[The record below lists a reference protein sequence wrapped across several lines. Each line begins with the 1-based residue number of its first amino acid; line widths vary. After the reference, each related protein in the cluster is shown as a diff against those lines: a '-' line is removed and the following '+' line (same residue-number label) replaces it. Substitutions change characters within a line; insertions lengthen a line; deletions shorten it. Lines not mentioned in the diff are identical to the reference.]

1 VSPPAAAKHRAV
13 SPGRACAYTV
23 VRRVFEQGAY
33 ADRALAAEA
42 KALDP
47 RDRAFATALAYGAIQ
62 RRRTLD
68 HVAQRFSSRPL
79 ERLDPPVLAA
89 LRLGLYQLLYL
100 GGVADYAAVD
110 ESVELAKRTRPGA
123 AGLVNAVLRRGAAEG
138 PAIVAELDDADPAG
152 AAVLHSVPDWLASLW
167 WTELGAERA
176 RELLRC
182 VNDPAESAIRVN
194 TLLTSA
200 ADAAAGLPVSTHPA
214 PGLPEGLVVEAGFDA
229 QGSDL
234 WQQGAI
240 MPQSRGSMLVARVLA
255 PVAGERVLDLC
266 AAPGGK
272 TTHIAA
278 LLEDRGEVVAV
289 ERHPGRAAALQR
301 TCARMRASCVRVE
314 VADAVQSSP
323 GAHGGDFDR
332 VLVDPPCSGLGTLQS
347 RPDRRWRATPEAVQ
361 ELADVQ
367 SRILAAG
374 AARVAPGGTLVYSV
388 CTISR
393 REGEMVLERFL
404 REHPQFAAENL
415 AQQFPD
421 WREAA
426 VGPDLQLLPS
436 REGTDGFFIAR
447 CRRLR
452 GPR

>member
-1 VSPPAAAKHRAV
+1 MSPPAAAKRRAV
-13 SPGRACAYTV
+13 SPARDCAYTV

-42 KALDP
+42 RALDP
-47 RDRAFATALAYGAIQ
+47 RARAFATALAYGAIQ

-68 HVAQRFSSRPL
+68 HVAQRFSSRPV

-110 ESVELAKRTRPGA
+110 ESVELAKRARPAA
-123 AGLVNAVLRRGAAEG
+123 AGLVNAILRRGGAEG
-138 PAIVAELDDADPAG
+138 RAILAELEDADPAG
-152 AAVLHSVPDWLASLW
+152 AAILHSVPDWLARLW

-176 RELLRC
+176 RELLRS

-194 TLLTSA
+194 TLVTSV
-200 ADAAAGLPVSTHPA
+200 ADAAGALPVPSHPA
-214 PGLPEGLVVEAGFDA
+214 PGLREGLVVEAGFDA
-229 QGSDL
+229 QGSDPWKL
-234 WQQGAI
+234 GAI
-240 MPQSRGSMLVARVLA
+240 MPQSRGSMLVARALA
-255 PVAGERVLDLC
+255 PVARERVLDLC
-266 AAPGGK
+266 AAPGSK

-289 ERHPGRAAALQR
+289 ERHSGRAAALQR
-301 TCARMRASCVRVE
+301 TCVRMHTSCVRVE
-314 VADAVQSSP
+314 VADAAQWSA
-323 GAHGGDFDR
+323 GADSGNFDR

-347 RPDRRWRATPEAVQ
+347 RPDLRWRATPEAID
-361 ELADVQ
+361 ELAVVQ

-374 AARVAPGGTLVYSV
+374 AACVAPGGTLVYSV

-393 REGEMVLERFL
+393 REGEIVLEQFL
-404 REHPQFAAENL
+404 GKHPEFAAENL
-415 AQQFPD
+415 GEQLPV
-421 WREAA
+421 WRDAA
-426 VGPDLQLLPS
+426 AGPHLQLLPS
-436 REGTDGFFIAR
+436 REGTDGFFVAR

-452 GPR
+452 SPR

>member
-1 VSPPAAAKHRAV
+1 MSPPAAAKRRAV

-42 KALDP
+42 RGLDP
-47 RDRAFATALAYGAIQ
+47 RERAFAMALAYGAIQ
-62 RRRTLD
+62 RRRALD
-68 HVAQRFSSRPL
+68 HVAQRLSSRPL

-110 ESVELAKRTRPGA
+110 ESVELAKRARPAA
-123 AGLVNAVLRRGAAEG
+123 AGLVNAILRRGAAEG
-138 PAIVAELDDADPAG
+138 PAILAELDDADPAS
-152 AAVLHSVPDWLASLW
+152 AAILHSVPDWLAQLW
-167 WTELGAERA
+167 WTELGAGGA
-176 RELLRC
+176 RELLRR

-194 TLLTSA
+194 TLLASPA
-200 ADAAAGLPVSTHPA
+200 EVADALPVPSHPA
-214 PGLPEGLVVEAGFDA
+214 PGLTEGLVVEAGFDA
-229 QGSDL
+229 QGSDH
-234 WQQGAI
+234 WRQGAI
-240 MPQSRGSMLVARVLA
+240 MPQSRGSMLVARALA
-255 PVAGERVLDLC
+255 PVSGERVLDLC

-289 ERHPGRAAALQR
+289 ERHAGRAAALER
-301 TCARMRASCVRVE
+301 TCLRMHTSCARVE
-314 VADAVQSSP
+314 VADAAQWSA
-323 GAHGGDFDR
+323 GEFDG

-347 RPDRRWRATPEAVQ
+347 RPDLRWRASPEAME
-361 ELADVQ
+361 ELADLQ

-404 REHPQFAAENL
+404 REHPEFAAESL
-415 AQQFPD
+415 AERHPQWGQ
-421 WREAA
+421 AA
-426 VGPDLQLLPS
+426 SGPHLQLLPS

-447 CRRLR
+447 CKRLR
-452 GPR
+452 APR

>member
-1 VSPPAAAKHRAV
+1 MSPPAAAKHRAV

-89 LRLGLYQLLYL
+89 LRLGLFQLLYL

-138 PAIVAELDDADPAG
+138 PAIVAELDDADP
-152 AAVLHSVPDWLASLW
+152 
-167 WTELGAERA
+167 RA
-176 RELLRC
+176 RRSCTRCRTGWRGCGGRSWAPSARASCCRC

-200 ADAAAGLPVSTHPA
+200 ADAAAGLPVSSHPA

-314 VADAVQSSP
+314 VADAVH
-323 GAHGGDFDR
+323 GAR
-332 VLVDPPCSGLGTLQS
+332 
-347 RPDRRWRATPEAVQ
+347 RRRWR
-361 ELADVQ
+361 L
-367 SRILAAG
+367 
-374 AARVAPGGTLVYSV
+374 
-388 CTISR
+388 
-393 REGEMVLERFL
+393 
-404 REHPQFAAENL
+404 
-415 AQQFPD
+415 
-421 WREAA
+421 
-426 VGPDLQLLPS
+426 
-436 REGTDGFFIAR
+436 
-447 CRRLR
+447 
-452 GPR
+452 

>member
-1 VSPPAAAKHRAV
+1 MNPPAAAKHRAV
-13 SPGRACAYTV
+13 SPARACAYTV
-23 VRRVFEQGAY
+23 VRRVFEHGAY

-42 KALDP
+42 RALDP

-68 HVAQRFSSRPL
+68 HVAQRFASRPL

-110 ESVELAKRTRPGA
+110 ESVELAKRARPAA
-123 AGLVNAVLRRGAAEG
+123 AGLVNAILRRGAAEG
-138 PAIVAELDDADPAG
+138 SAILAELDDADPG
-152 AAVLHSVPDWLASLW
+152 DAAILHSVPEWLAQLW
-167 WTELGAERA
+167 WTELGAGDA
-176 RELLRC
+176 RELLRR

-194 TLLTSA
+194 TLVASPA
-200 ADAAAGLPVSTHPA
+200 EVAGALPVPSHPA
-214 PGLPEGLVVEAGFDA
+214 PGVPEGLVVEAGFDA
-229 QGSDL
+229 QSSDP
-234 WQQGAI
+234 WKQGAI
-240 MPQSRGSMLVARVLA
+240 MPQSRGSMLVAGALA

-289 ERHPGRAAALQR
+289 ERHAGRAAALER
-301 TCARMRASCVRVE
+301 TCLRMHTRCVRVE
-314 VADAVQSSP
+314 VADAAHWSS
-323 GAHGGDFDR
+323 GGTEFDR

-347 RPDRRWRATPEAVQ
+347 RPDRRWRASPQAIE
-361 ELADVQ
+361 ELAAVQ

-374 AARVAPGGTLVYSV
+374 AACVAPGGTVVYSV

-404 REHPQFAAENL
+404 REHPEFAAEDL
-415 AQQFPD
+415 ADQLPQ
-421 WREAA
+421 WAEAA
-426 VGPDLQLLPS
+426 AGQHLQLLPS

-447 CRRLR
+447 CKRLR
-452 GPR
+452 APR

>member
-1 VSPPAAAKHRAV
+1 MSPPAAAKRRAV
-13 SPGRACAYTV
+13 SPARACAYTV
-23 VRRVFEQGAY
+23 VRRVFEEGAY
-33 ADRALAAEA
+33 ADRALAGEA
-42 KALDP
+42 RALDP
-47 RDRAFATALAYGAIQ
+47 RDRAFSTALAYGAIQ

-68 HVAQRFSSRPL
+68 HVAQRLSSRRL

-110 ESVELAKRTRPGA
+110 ESVELAKRARPAA
-123 AGLVNAVLRRGAAEG
+123 AGLVNAILRRGGTEG
-138 PAIVAELDDADPAG
+138 PAILAELDDADPAG
-152 AAVLHSVPDWLASLW
+152 AAILHSVPDWLARLW
-167 WTELGAERA
+167 WTEIGVDGA
-176 RELLRC
+176 RELLRRI
-182 VNDPAESAIRVN
+182 NDPAESAIRVN
-194 TLLTSA
+194 TLLASPA
-200 ADAAAGLPVSTHPA
+200 GVADALPVPSHPA
-214 PGLPEGLVVEAGFDA
+214 PALPEGLVVEAGFDA
-229 QGSDL
+229 QSSDP
-234 WQQGAI
+234 WKRGAI

-278 LLEDRGEVVAV
+278 LLENRGEVLAV
-289 ERHPGRAAALQR
+289 ERHPGRAAALER
-301 TCARMRASCVRVE
+301 TCVRMHTSCVRVE
-314 VADAVQSSP
+314 VADAAQLSP
-323 GAHGGDFDR
+323 GAHGGNYDR

-347 RPDRRWRATPEAVQ
+347 RPDRRWRATAEAID
-361 ELADVQ
+361 ELAALQ

-404 REHPQFAAENL
+404 REHPEFAAETL
-415 AQQFPD
+415 AEQLPQ
-421 WREAA
+421 WAEAA
-426 VGPDLQLLPS
+426 VGPHLQLLPS

-447 CRRLR
+447 ARRLR
-452 GPR
+452 APR

>member
-1 VSPPAAAKHRAV
+1 MSPPAAAKHRAV
-13 SPGRACAYTV
+13 SPARACAYTV

-42 KALDP
+42 RALDP

-68 HVAQRFSSRPL
+68 HVMQRFASRPL

-110 ESVELAKRTRPGA
+110 ESVELAKRARPAA
-123 AGLVNAVLRRGAAEG
+123 AGLVNAILRRGAAEG
-138 PAIVAELDDADPAG
+138 PAILAELDDADPAD
-152 AAVLHSVPDWLASLW
+152 AAILHSVPDWLAQLW
-167 WTELGAERA
+167 WTELGAVDA
-176 RELLRC
+176 RELLRR

-194 TLLTSA
+194 TLVASPAEVASA
-200 ADAAAGLPVSTHPA
+200 LPVPSHPA
-214 PGLPEGLVVEAGFDA
+214 PGLPDGLVVEAGFDA
-229 QGSDL
+229 QGSDP
-234 WQQGAI
+234 WKQGAI
-240 MPQSRGSMLVARVLA
+240 MPQSRSSMLVARALA

-272 TTHIAA
+272 TTHIGA

-289 ERHPGRAAALQR
+289 ERHAGRAAALER
-301 TCARMRASCVRVE
+301 TCLRMHTRCVRVE
-314 VADAVQSSP
+314 VADAADWSS
-323 GAHGGDFDR
+323 GGTEFDR

-347 RPDRRWRATPEAVQ
+347 RPDLRWRARPEAIE
-361 ELADVQ
+361 ELAAVQ

-374 AARVAPGGTLVYSV
+374 AACVAPGGTVVYSV

-393 REGEMVLERFL
+393 WEGEMVLERFL
-404 REHPQFAAENL
+404 REHPQFAAEDL
-415 AQQFPD
+415 AEQLPE
-421 WREAA
+421 WAEAA
-426 VGPDLQLLPS
+426 AGPHLQLLPS
-436 REGTDGFFIAR
+436 RDGTDGFFIAR
-447 CRRLR
+447 CKRLR
-452 GPR
+452 APR

>member
-1 VSPPAAAKHRAV
+1 MSPAAAKRRAV
-13 SPGRACAYTV
+13 SPARACAYTV
-23 VRRVFEQGAY
+23 VRRVFEHGAY

-42 KALDP
+42 QALDP
-47 RDRAFATALAYGAIQ
+47 RDRALATAIAYGTVQ
-62 RRRTLD
+62 RCRTLD
-68 HVAQRFSSRPL
+68 HVAQRLSSRPL

-89 LRLGLYQLLYL
+89 LRVGLFQLLYL

-110 ESVELAKRTRPGA
+110 ESVELAKRLRPGA

-138 PAIVAELDDADPAG
+138 PAIVAELDDADPMD
-152 AAVLHSVPDWLASLW
+152 AAILHSVPDWLARLW
-167 WTELGAERA
+167 WVEVGAECA
-176 RELLRC
+176 RGLLRG
-182 VNDPAESAIRVN
+182 VNDAAESAIRVN
-194 TLLTSA
+194 ALLSSA
-200 ADAAAGLPVSTHPA
+200 ADVAAALPVPSHPA
-214 PGLPEGLVVEAGFDA
+214 AGLPEGLVVEAGFDA

-234 WQQGAI
+234 WERGAI
-240 MPQSRGSMLVARVLA
+240 MPQSRGSMLVARALA

-289 ERHPGRAAALQR
+289 ERHGGRAAALQR
-301 TCARMRASCVRVE
+301 TCVRMRTSCVRVE
-314 VADAVQSSP
+314 VADAVQWSLDA
-323 GAHGGDFDR
+323 GGGDFDR

-347 RPDRRWRATPEAVQ
+347 RPDRRWRATFEAID
-361 ELADVQ
+361 ELADAQ
-367 SRILAAG
+367 ARILAAG
-374 AARVAPGGTLVYSV
+374 AAHVAPGGTLVYSV

-393 REGEMVLERFL
+393 REGELAVERFL
-404 REHPQFAAENL
+404 RKHPEFAPENL
-415 AQQFPD
+415 AEQLPD
-421 WREAA
+421 WRAAA
-426 VGPDLQLLPS
+426 VGPYLQVLPS

>member
-1 VSPPAAAKHRAV
+1 MSPAAAKRRAV
-13 SPGRACAYTV
+13 SPARACAYTV
-23 VRRVFEQGAY
+23 VRRVFEHGAY
-33 ADRALAAEA
+33 ADRVLAAEA
-42 KALDP
+42 QALDP
-47 RDRAFATALAYGAIQ
+47 RDRAFAMVIAYGTVQ

-68 HVAQRFSSRPL
+68 HVAQRLSSRSL

-89 LRLGLYQLLYL
+89 LRLGIFQLLYL

-138 PAIVAELDDADPAG
+138 PAIVAELDDADPGG
-152 AAVLHSVPDWLASLW
+152 AAILHSVPDWLARLW
-167 WTELGAERA
+167 WVELGAERA
-176 RELLRC
+176 RELLRH
-182 VNDPAESAIRVN
+182 VNDPAESAIRAN

-200 ADAAAGLPVSTHPA
+200 DAVSAALGVPAHPA
-214 PGLPEGLVVEAGFDA
+214 PGLPDGLVVEAGFDA

-240 MPQSRGSMLVARVLA
+240 MPQSRGSMLVARALA

-278 LLEDRGEVVAV
+278 LLENQGEVVAV

-301 TCARMRASCVRVE
+301 TCARMRTSCVSVE
-314 VADAVQSSP
+314 VADAAEWTS
-323 GAHGGDFDR
+323 GADGGDFDR

-347 RPDRRWRATPEAVQ
+347 RPDRRWRATHEAIE
-361 ELADVQ
+361 ELAGLQ

-393 REGEMVLERFL
+393 REGELVLDRFL
-404 REHPQFAAENL
+404 REHPEFTAEDL
-415 AQQFPD
+415 AEQLPD
-421 WREAA
+421 WRQAA
-426 VGPDLQLLPS
+426 AGPHLQLLPS
-436 REGTDGFFIAR
+436 REKTDGFFIAR

>member
-1 VSPPAAAKHRAV
+1 MAAA
-13 SPGRACAYTV
+13 
-23 VRRVFEQGAY
+23 
-33 ADRALAAEA
+33 
-42 KALDP
+42 
-47 RDRAFATALAYGAIQ
+47 
-62 RRRTLD
+62 
-68 HVAQRFSSRPL
+68 
-79 ERLDPPVLAA
+79 
-89 LRLGLYQLLYL
+89 
-100 GGVADYAAVD
+100 
-110 ESVELAKRTRPGA
+110 
-123 AGLVNAVLRRGAAEG
+123 
-138 PAIVAELDDADPAG
+138 
-152 AAVLHSVPDWLASLW
+152 
-167 WTELGAERA
+167 
-176 RELLRC
+176 
-182 VNDPAESAIRVN
+182 
-194 TLLTSA
+194 
-200 ADAAAGLPVSTHPA
+200 LPVPSHPA
-214 PGLPEGLVVEAGFDA
+214 TGLPEGLVVEAGFDA
-229 QGSDL
+229 WGSDL

-314 VADAVQSSP
+314 VADAAQWSP
-323 GAHGGDFDR
+323 GADGGDFDR

-347 RPDRRWRATPEAVQ
+347 RPDRRWRATLEAID
-361 ELADVQ
+361 ELADMQ

-404 REHPQFAAENL
+404 RAHPEFAAENL
-415 AQQFPD
+415 AEQLPD
-421 WREAA
+421 WRDAA
-426 VGPDLQLLPS
+426 VGPHLQLLPS
-436 REGTDGFFIAR
+436 RERTDGFFIAR

-452 GPR
+452 SPR

>member
-1 VSPPAAAKHRAV
+1 MSPPAAAKRRAV
-13 SPGRACAYTV
+13 SPARTCAYTV
-23 VRRVFEQGAY
+23 VRRVFEEGAY

-42 KALDP
+42 RALDP
-47 RDRAFATALAYGAIQ
+47 RERAFAMALAYGAIQ

-68 HVAQRFSSRPL
+68 HVAQRLSSRPL

-110 ESVELAKRTRPGA
+110 ESVELAKRARPAA
-123 AGLVNAVLRRGAAEG
+123 AGLVNAILRRGGAEG
-138 PAIVAELDDADPAG
+138 PAILAELDDGDPAG
-152 AAVLHSVPDWLASLW
+152 AAILHSVPDWLARLW
-167 WTELGAERA
+167 WTEVGADGA
-176 RELLRC
+176 RELLRRI
-182 VNDPAESAIRVN
+182 NDPAESAIRVN
-194 TLLTSA
+194 TLLASPA
-200 ADAAAGLPVSTHPA
+200 EVADALPVPSHPA
-214 PGLPEGLVVEAGFDA
+214 PGLPEGLVVDAGFDA
-229 QGSDL
+229 QGSDP
-234 WQQGAI
+234 WKRGAI

-255 PVAGERVLDLC
+255 PVAEERVLDLC

-289 ERHPGRAAALQR
+289 ERHPGRAAALER
-301 TCARMRASCVRVE
+301 TCVRMHTSCVRVE
-314 VADAVQSSP
+314 VADAAQWSP
-323 GAHGGDFDR
+323 GADGGNCAR

-347 RPDRRWRATPEAVQ
+347 RPDRRWRASAEAID
-361 ELADVQ
+361 ELAALQ

-374 AARVAPGGTLVYSV
+374 AACVAPGGTLVYSV

-404 REHPQFAAENL
+404 REHPEFAAETL
-415 AQQFPD
+415 AEQLPE
-421 WREAA
+421 WAEAA
-426 VGPDLQLLPS
+426 VGPHLQLLPS

-452 GPR
+452 APR